1 MANKTKSLGSIK
13 HRSETGAISSETG
26 AISSETGAISSETG
40 AISRP
45 ALFRLLKV
53 KK

>member
-26 AISSETGAISSETG
+26 AISSETGAIS
-40 AISRP
+40 RP